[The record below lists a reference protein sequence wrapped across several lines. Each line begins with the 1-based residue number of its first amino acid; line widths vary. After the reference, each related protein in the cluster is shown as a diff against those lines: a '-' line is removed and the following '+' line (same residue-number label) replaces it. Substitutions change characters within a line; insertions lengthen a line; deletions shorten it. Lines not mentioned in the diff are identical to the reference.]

1 MTQRSESVL
10 SIFLFILKGARNL
23 NPIPYHAEYMGHK
36 LHMDQNEK
44 LGMFGVTHV
53 VAVDGYSSKI
63 VANATMPIKNN
74 LIIYEQV
81 YRWVI
86 YCTYKANFF
95 NVIMFCKAHHI
106 KLNVS

>member
-81 YRWVI
+81 YR
-86 YCTYKANFF
+86 
-95 NVIMFCKAHHI
+95 
-106 KLNVS
+106 